1 MSALG
6 GLPMGS
12 NRRLEEAMGIFQH
25 HDAITGTEK
34 TAVEKDYHRLLTKGI
49 SESLEKVGTALS

>member
-1 MSALG
+1 
-6 GLPMGS
+6 MGS